1 MLFLGMNREIQ
12 VGILLMVS
20 VMWECPAYSQEIHI
34 RVLNAHNGKPITNEC
49 VNVSLGPWHGGD
61 LIAPTN
67 KDGVVVLHL
76 ARNEVTADSV
86 SSSSCDRTAVLG
98 PKPLPKDGD
107 TIAITS
113 DEYVDCQEW
122 AKVIP
127 GEAPKDNLN
136 RAPSYRIKKILESGV
151 AAGNRCGQFRA
162 EAKPGELVFF
172 VRPLTLREKM
182 RR

>member
-1 MLFLGMNREIQ
+1 MHREIQ
-12 VGILLMVS
+12 VGVFLIVS
-20 VMWECPAYSQEIHI
+20 VMWVCPTRSQEIHI

-67 KDGVVVLHL
+67 KSGVVVLHL

-86 SSSSCDRTAVLG
+86 SPSSCERTGILG
-98 PKPLPKDGD
+98 PKPVPKDSD

-113 DEYVDCQEW
+113 DEYFDCQEW
-122 AKVIP
+122 AKVLP
-127 GEAPKDNLN
+127 GDTPKNNLN
-136 RAPSYRIKKILESGV
+136 RAPSYRMKEILESGV
-151 AAGNRCGQFRA
+151 VASNRCGQFKA

-172 VRPLTLREKM
+172 VRSPTLKEKM
-182 RR
+182 KR

>member
-1 MLFLGMNREIQ
+1 MNREIQ
-12 VGILLMVS
+12 VGILVVMS
-20 VMWECPAYSQEIHI
+20 VMWKCPLHGQEIHI

-49 VNVSLGPWHGGD
+49 VNVWFGPPHGAG

-67 KDGVVVLHL
+67 KHGVVVLHL

-86 SSSSCDRTAVLG
+86 FASSCDRIAVLG

-113 DEYVDCQEW
+113 DDYVDCQEW

-127 GEAPKDNLN
+127 GATPKENLS
-136 RAPSYRIKKILESGV
+136 RAPSYPIKNILETGV
-151 AAGNRCGQFRA
+151 VASNTCGKFKA
-162 EAKPGELVFF
+162 EARPGDLIFF
-172 VRPLTLREKM
+172 VRPASWWEKM